1 MDSKWLRFGHLRGT
15 GSADYWPR
23 RSSSVIRRVLHQGP
37 RRAEFPRSLI
47 EGGKGFGGAAFDE
60 EDALFPTHHGT
71 AKAAVEIRSVLQG
84 YMASGAALE
93 FDRQVAFETGDIALV
108 QNAWTLTTAGGD
120 KVRGVTVEV
129 ARRQFDVV
137 WKYVIDSPD
146 GAVLLGDRAGP

>member
-1 MDSKWLRFGHLRGT
+1 
-15 GSADYWPR
+15 
-23 RSSSVIRRVLHQGP
+23 
-37 RRAEFPRSLI
+37 
-47 EGGKGFGGAAFDE
+47 
-60 EDALFPTHHGT
+60 
-71 AKAAVEIRSVLQG
+71 
-84 YMASGAALE
+84 MASGAALE